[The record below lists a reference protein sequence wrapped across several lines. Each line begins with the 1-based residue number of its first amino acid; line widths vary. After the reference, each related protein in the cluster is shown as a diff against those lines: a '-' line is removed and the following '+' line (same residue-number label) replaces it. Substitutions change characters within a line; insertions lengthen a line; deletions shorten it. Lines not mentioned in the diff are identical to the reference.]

1 MKVQLS
7 STKVN
12 VFNLTSSNNL
22 LLNKRLK
29 LRSRMW
35 REKRS
40 FSLVTK
46 KSITRSSVVF
56 NRFRRFH
63 RKLRLFRCTSELISG
78 ATRSSNSLGQSGR
91 MSAEDSRSHSSEKVT
106 FNSSWFEE
114 PKEDE
119 AQLLKDNEE
128 LMQDLLECYNDIT
141 ASQLQVKLEDLY
153 ENAAPIEK
161 DKNDEKSESE
171 NLNNTLDD
179 NELFAIAESQMH
191 QKEEPA
197 SGCGSFASTQRR
209 NSLSDDELFN
219 AAVAQIEEE
228 KETNKRSPVKSTAV
242 HPSTSNPPQTMA
254 TSAIGPKSHVTA
266 TLPSNSVASSTA
278 RPAIQRPLTSY
289 HEKALSPILRPS
301 VIRPST
307 APQPSFI
314 STIHRRQNALKSA
327 PSPIPRPAI
336 AHPRPSVQQ
345 PPTSIVRPS
354 VPIIIPPN
362 TKSKISPPLIHR
374 QYFDASR
381 LCNPSSSVVI
391 QQQINSSRQ
400 NAPQRSMF
408 SQRPIVSQRPSVR
421 PPLPVLI
428 SSRTSSARSA
438 APLIPVVRSPAA
450 IPNKR
455 SRDDEVDDFYD
466 DAVSAMFFEDL
477 LRDEQGI
484 TGKK

>member
-1 MKVQLS
+1 MANWLS
-7 STKVN
+7 ES
-12 VFNLTSSNNL
+12 
-22 LLNKRLK
+22 
-29 LRSRMW
+29 
-35 REKRS
+35 
-40 FSLVTK
+40 
-46 KSITRSSVVF
+46 
-56 NRFRRFH
+56 
-63 RKLRLFRCTSELISG
+63 

-91 MSAEDSRSHSSEKVT
+91 MSAEDSRSHSSEKDENPNERRVRIVFSQWPADVSPPT
-106 FNSSWFEE
+106 FPPSQRVYWKDATQHFSDDSDASETPFNSSWFEE

-128 LMQDLLECYNDIT
+128 LMQDLLECYNDVYHANIT